1 MLGLIAFV
9 AAYMLAMMAILTFA
23 PDIEHGVVYGG
34 GMTDAELKA
43 ELKEMGLFKTR
54 VVRDVAEPEPYIDW
68 ADAFR

>member
-43 ELKEMGLFKTR
+43 ELKEMVGYTSTTAR
-54 VVRDVAEPEPYIDW
+54 RPT
-68 ADAFR
+68 